1 MQLEALAVGI
11 NLEICV
17 DLVEFSGIA
26 GDKFNSSHPTLRWEE
41 LCLRGALGTT

>member
-17 DLVEFSGIA
+17 DLVEVSGIA
-26 GDKFNSSHPTLRWEE
+26 VDKLTFPILLYSGRS
-41 LCLRGALGTT
+41 CV